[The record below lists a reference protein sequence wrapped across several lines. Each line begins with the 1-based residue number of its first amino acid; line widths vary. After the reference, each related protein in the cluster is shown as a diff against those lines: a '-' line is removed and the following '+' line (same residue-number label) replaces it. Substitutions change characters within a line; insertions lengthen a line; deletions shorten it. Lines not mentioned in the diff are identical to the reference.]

1 MRKMSTLMALLI
13 TGYVLGVLNFLLMP
27 KYYIAFGLKG
37 FVLSLGA
44 LAIGLVLIY
53 SEFEATRRTR
63 YLIHEFMVKV
73 SRLPAVTIILLMFLM
88 LLGAVNLYYSGFALL
103 KLLNTSTT
111 VLPIILLM
119 IIALIWLFLIILR
132 GRSVEFIGA
141 LAVLFIVFAFISLF
155 LMRGQVYDFV
165 TSDTA
170 LEQLNSYRDAV
181 FSFDHSLT
189 VKGVVL
195 MLTTVLLSLGLGAGV
210 YYVLGSFAPSEMD
223 FKKLLAVI
231 VLLQILL
238 SFTAAFTTVYSIG
251 AAYQSYENNQV
262 RFRQVRAE
270 LQNILLNQSQDP
282 SSSEAAM
289 EKYRQLQGVLNEI
302 NQTLNN
308 FHKVQRYASVGDEN
322 PIEAI
327 ETFYLIPDIIRESG
341 IRGSSAI
348 IFLLM
353 GSIFLAGFTTLIV
366 LVEIGAQISIEAFQM
381 SRNVGVSFISGIIFV
396 LSAAMIVSDIKV
408 MLLSAVLSV
417 GGLVIALEGVPLLVG
432 VSPVDKRPI
441 MVGVAVSALIG
452 LLTLWTMLGF
462 PDSYVKL
469 GVVVGLLLLLPLI
482 FNNYLMVGSR
492 SGR

>member
-1 MRKMSTLMALLI
+1 MKRMSTLMALLI
-13 TGYVLGVLNFLLMP
+13 TGYILGVLNFLLMP
-27 KYYIAFGLKG
+27 KYYLAFGLKG
-37 FVLSLGA
+37 FALSLGA
-44 LAIGLVLIY
+44 LAVGLVLIY

-88 LLGAVNLYYSGFALL
+88 LLGAVNLYYSGLALL
-103 KLLNTSTT
+103 KLLNASTT
-111 VLPIILLM
+111 LLPVILLM

-141 LAVLFIVFAFISLF
+141 FAVLFIVFAFISLF

-170 LEQLNSYRDAV
+170 LEQLNSYRNAV
-181 FSFDHSLT
+181 FSFDHPLT
-189 VKGVVL
+189 AKGAVL
-195 MLTTVLLSLGLGAGV
+195 MLSTVLLSLGLGAGV
-210 YYVLGSFAPSEMD
+210 YYVLGSFVPSEMD

-251 AAYQSYENNQV
+251 AAYQSYENNQI
-262 RFRQVRAE
+262 RFKQVRAE
-270 LQNILLNQSQDP
+270 LQSILISQDP
-282 SSSEAAM
+282 SSSKEAL
-289 EKYRQLQGVLNEI
+289 EKYYQLRGILNEI

-341 IRGSSAI
+341 IKGSSAI

-353 GSIFLAGFTTLIV
+353 GSLFLAGFTTLIV

-396 LSAAMIVSDIKV
+396 LSAAMMVRDIKV
-408 MLLSAVLSV
+408 MLLSAVLGV

-441 MVGVAVSALIG
+441 MIGVAVSALIG
-452 LLTLWTMLGF
+452 LLTLLTMLSF
-462 PDSYVKL
+462 PDPYVKL
-469 GVVVGLLLLLPLI
+469 GVAVGLLLLLPLL
-482 FNNYLMVGSR
+482 FNNYLIVGSR
-492 SGR
+492 RGR